1 MGKGSAEANLGT
13 ITSFLNNSLCGTHV
27 FTGTAFSAFLLVDF
41 INVITFMD
49 GI

>member
-1 MGKGSAEANLGT
+1 MGKGSAEAGLGT
-13 ITSFLNNSLCGTHV
+13 MTSFLNNCLRGTNV
-27 FTGTAFSAFLLVDF
+27 FTGTAFSALILVDF